1 MYYVHDITHCK
12 NDKCAAREKCYR
24 WLAYKELENAEYDGL
39 ISVFRNRDNETKCKD
54 FMDVEL
60 KR

>member
-24 WLAYKELENAEYDGL
+24 WLAYQELKNDKYDGL
-39 ISVFRNRDNETKCKD
+39 VSVFRQRDNETKCKD
-54 FMDVEL
+54 FMDVKL
-60 KR
+60 KQ